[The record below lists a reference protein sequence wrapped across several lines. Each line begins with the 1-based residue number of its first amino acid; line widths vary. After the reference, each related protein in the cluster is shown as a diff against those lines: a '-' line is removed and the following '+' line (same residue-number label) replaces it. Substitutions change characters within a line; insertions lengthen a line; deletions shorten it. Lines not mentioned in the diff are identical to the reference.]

1 MTEGIEV
8 SVLGQEFGMSSSRR
22 CLGPLTDCQM
32 YVKSGLSWALLAFR
46 DTEEEEEDG
55 VSKRKQLANNLTR
68 NHRVTE
74 IGPEEQLHRYFDTS
88 RLQRST
94 ALSNGRHRRRDI

>member
-32 YVKSGLSWALLAFR
+32 YVKSGLSWALIAYR
-46 DTEEEEEDG
+46 DTEEEEDG
-55 VSKRKQLANNLTR
+55 VSKRKQLAKNKTR
-68 NHRVTE
+68 NHQVTE
-74 IGPEEQLHRYFDTS
+74 IRPEEQLHRYFDTIDCE
-88 RLQRST
+88 T
-94 ALSNGRHRRRDI
+94 VLSNGRHRRDI